1 MPRYL
6 VTGGAGFIGS
16 HLVRE
21 LVSRGEAVRVL
32 DDFKTGKPENL
43 APISEG
49 LELLEG
55 GVDDPVAVDRAMQGV
70 DFVLHQA
77 ALGSVPRSVED
88 PLTSHSVNLT
98 GTLVLLESAR
108 RAKVRRFIYASSSS
122 VYGDTPQ
129 LPKVE
134 TMPTAPLS
142 PYAVTK
148 LAGEF
153 YCGVF
158 HRIYGLETV
167 SLRYFNVFGPRQ
179 SPDSQ
184 YAAVIPRFMSAL
196 ASSESPVIYGDG
208 RQSRDFTYIDNV
220 VQANLL
226 SCTAPSA
233 AAGQAYNIACG
244 ESFTLLDLLRE
255 MGEICG
261 RNVQPRFEA
270 ARLGD
275 VRDSLAGIE
284 KAKELLGYQPA
295 VSFQEGLRR
304 TLHFAGLKRAG

>member
-6 VTGGAGFIGS
+6 VTGGGGFIGS

-21 LVSRGEAVRVL
+21 LVSRGQAVRVL
-32 DDFKTGKPENL
+32 DNFMTGKRENVVSD
-43 APISEG
+43 SEG
-49 LELLEG
+49 IEMFEG
-55 GVDDPVAVDRAMQGV
+55 SVDDPAVVERAMQGV

-77 ALGSVPRSVED
+77 ALGSVPRSVAD
-88 PLTSHSVNLT
+88 PLASHAVNLT

-108 RAKVRRFIYASSSS
+108 KAGVRRFVYASSSS
-122 VYGDTPQ
+122 VYGDTPH

-134 TMPTAPLS
+134 TMPTVPLS

-148 LAGEF
+148 LAGEL

-158 HRIYGLETV
+158 HRLYDLETV

-184 YAAVIPRFMSAL
+184 YAAVIPRFMTAL

-233 AAGQAYNIACG
+233 AAGQAFNIACG

-261 RNVQPRFEA
+261 KNIQPRFEP

-275 VRDSLAGIE
+275 VRDSLAGIG
-284 KAKELLGYQPA
+284 KAQELLGYQPA
-295 VSFQEGLRR
+295 VSFREGLRR
-304 TLHFAGLKRAG
+304 TLHFVGLKRAG

>member
-21 LVSRGEAVRVL
+21 LVSRGETVRVL
-32 DDFKTGKPENL
+32 DNYVTGKRENL
-43 APISEG
+43 IPGAEG
-49 LELLEG
+49 LELMEG
-55 GVDDPVAVDRAMQGV
+55 SVDDPAVVDRAMQGV

-88 PLTSHSVNLT
+88 PLTTHAANLT
-98 GTLVLLESAR
+98 GTLVLLEAAR
-108 RAKVRRFIYASSSS
+108 RAGVRRFVYASSSS

-129 LPKVE
+129 LPKLE
-134 TMPTAPLS
+134 TMQTVPLS

-148 LAGEF
+148 LGGEL

-184 YAAVIPRFMSAL
+184 YAAVVPRFMSAL
-196 ASSESPVIYGDG
+196 ASSDSPVIYGDG
-208 RQSRDFTYIDNV
+208 MQSRDFTYIDNV

-226 SCTAPSA
+226 ACTAPSA
-233 AAGQAYNIACG
+233 AAGQAFNIACG
-244 ESFTLLDLLRE
+244 ASFTLLDLLRE
-255 MGEICG
+255 MGKISG
-261 RNVQPRFEA
+261 KNIQPRFEA

-275 VRDSLAGIE
+275 VRDSLAGIG
-284 KAKELLGYQPA
+284 KAQELLGYQAA
-295 VSFQEGLRR
+295 VTFQEGLRR
-304 TLHFAGLKRAG
+304 TLHFAGLE

>member
-43 APISEG
+43 IPLSEG

-55 GVDDPVAVDRAMQGV
+55 GVDDPVTVDRAMQGV

-88 PLTSHSVNLT
+88 PLASHSANLT
-98 GTLVLLESAR
+98 GTLILLESAR
-108 RAKVRRFIYASSSS
+108 RAGVRRFVYASSSS

-148 LAGEF
+148 LAGEL

-233 AAGQAYNIACG
+233 AAGQAFNIACG

-261 RNVQPRFEA
+261 KNVQPRFEA

-275 VRDSLAGIE
+275 VRDSLAGIG